1 MLDGDL
7 VTLRPIEPGDYS
19 TLATFLNDLDV
30 GLLVGGQPP
39 VPMPMASV
47 AALYEHRR
55 ESPDEVNFAITAN
68 DVDGALIGQCGLFR
82 HDVVGRTCELG
93 ISIGVREYWGRG
105 YGRET
110 VSLLADY
117 AFRVRN
123 IRKLCLSVNAN
134 NERAYRA
141 YTAAGFEE
149 EGRRRQHVWS
159 DGAYVDM
166 VLMARFA

>member
-1 MLDGDL
+1 M
-7 VTLRPIEPGDYS
+7 RPIEPGDYS

-68 DVDGALIGQCGLFR
+68 DVDNALIGQCGLFR
-82 HDVVGRTCELG
+82 HDNVGRTCELG
-93 ISIGVREYWGRG
+93 IAIGVHEYWGRG

-123 IRKLCLSVNAN
+123 IRKLCLSVNAT
-134 NERAYRA
+134 NERARRA
-141 YTAAGFEE
+141 YAAVGFEE
-149 EGRRRQHVWS
+149 EGVRKQHVWNN
-159 DGAYVDM
+159 GEYIDM